1 MKLSEIIENPTD
13 REKLLIKAL
22 YESMGQHACI
32 KICGT
37 DLSIDPYGPESEP
50 YRVMDLEDVATNFR
64 SLLDAIK
71 FAEPA

>member
-32 KICGT
+32 TIWGT
-37 DLSIDPYGPESEP
+37 DLVIDPYGPESEP
-50 YRVMDLEDVATNFR
+50 YRVMDLEDLATNFGC
-64 SLLDAIK
+64 LLDAIK
-71 FAEPA
+71 FAVPG